1 MILVT
6 QVVKSFTSYS
16 SCIENELRVLQ
27 DLLRERGRK
36 LNQTWDL
43 TGRSWAQCNSYKGK
57 VRSFKD
63 SWRLYK
69 HEHCNIVTH
78 RAANND
84 IRKYHN
90 HCHGPHQG
98 IWPLISMHCMSAE
111 ADGPIHPMPLLTF
124 SIRIIFIIIIVTITI
139 IIIEFQT
146 IIKCVFW
153 VYLSA
158 QLLSN
163 MDQICCSMIGKIKPL
178 C

>member
-1 MILVT
+1 MEFH
-6 QVVKSFTSYS
+6 K
-16 SCIENELRVLQ
+16 
-27 DLLRERGRK
+27 
-36 LNQTWDL
+36 
-43 TGRSWAQCNSYKGK
+43 
-57 VRSFKD
+57 
-63 SWRLYK
+63 
-69 HEHCNIVTH
+69 
-78 RAANND
+78 
-84 IRKYHN
+84 

-111 ADGPIHPMPLLTF
+111 ADGPIHSMPLLTF